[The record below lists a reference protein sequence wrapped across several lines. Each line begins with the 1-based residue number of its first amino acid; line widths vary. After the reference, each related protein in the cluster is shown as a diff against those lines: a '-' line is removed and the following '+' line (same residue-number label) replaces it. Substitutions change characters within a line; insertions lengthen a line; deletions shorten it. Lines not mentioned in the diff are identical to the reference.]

1 MSAAQKTIDA
11 AAVSDS
17 FGVPATAEELHQVA
31 VALNSNGFAVE
42 VVDTAEDARRRVRS
56 LLPVGSAVLA
66 AASETLRLSGIGDD
80 IDQSSATVSIRTRVH
95 SMNRRADADAIR
107 RLMTTPDIVIGSVSA
122 VTHGGSLVAVSASG
136 SQLPAYAGGAGHLIL
151 VVGAQKIVPDLP
163 AAMRRI
169 ESYAL
174 PLETERT
181 KRVYGVPSVISKILI
196 INRDYLAPRTTVI
209 LIKQA
214 IGF

>member
-1 MSAAQKTIDA
+1 MFAHKTIDA
-11 AAVSDS
+11 AAGFDT
-17 FGVPATAEELHQVA
+17 PATVEELHH
-31 VALNSNGFAVE
+31 VALALKSNGFAAE
-42 VVDTAEDARRRVRS
+42 IVDTAEDARRRIGS
-56 LLPVGSAVLA
+56 LLPAGSTVLA
-66 AASETLRLSGIGDD
+66 AASETLRLSGITDD
-80 IDQSSATVSIRTRVH
+80 IDQSNAIVSIRTQLH
-95 SMNRRADADAIR
+95 SMNRRTEADAIR

-122 VTHGGSLVAVSASG
+122 VTHDGSLVAVSASG
-136 SQLPAYAGGAGHLIL
+136 SQLPAYAGGAGQLIL
-151 VVGAQKIVPDLP
+151 VVGAQKIVPDL
-163 AAMRRI
+163 AAAIRRI

-196 INRDYLAPRTTVI
+196 INRDYLAARTTVI